1 MVRRLS
7 HTDHT
12 KEAEGRDKEGG
23 REVGGREGGG
33 GGGRERERDQTQW
46 LSSNVQWLWTGR
58 SVDQLCS
65 VPWCFK
71 NRYFPYP
78 QVGNYNCMWPQ

>member
-33 GGGRERERDQTQW
+33 GGGEGKGEGPD
-46 LSSNVQWLWTGR
+46 
-58 SVDQLCS
+58 SVAEQ
-65 VPWCFK
+65 
-71 NRYFPYP
+71 
-78 QVGNYNCMWPQ
+78 